1 MPDHLHLL
9 VEGLAESSNGL
20 KFIARAKQLSGFHY
34 KQTFGRALWQ
44 RYGFEHV
51 LRDDEDTRR
60 VARYILAN
68 PIRGGLVERV
78 EDYPFVGSLR
88 YTLSEV
94 LEDSTPETS
103 G

>member
-1 MPDHLHLL
+1 M
-9 VEGLAESSNGL
+9 EAQAESSNGL
-20 KFIARAKQLSGFHY
+20 KFINRAKQLSGFYY
-34 KQTFGRALWQ
+34 KQTFGRMLWQ

-51 LRDDEDTRR
+51 LRDDEDMRH
-60 VARYILAN
+60 VARYILEN
-68 PIRGGLVERV
+68 PIRGGLVERR

-88 YTLSEV
+88 YTNEL